1 VPSCDWAS
9 AALAADFCD
18 QSFTA
23 RLKAA
28 RGTSAQRDC
37 RERQK
42 SKGVSIHRLCS
53 FFSVRD
59 RGPDREKHPVEL
71 AVGTENLIPGDETN
85 RSVILERP
93 MVEFLIKL
101 LLVARSKLKSR
112 ARLEAENI
120 VLRQQV
126 IVLSRKARTR
136 LRLRNIDRLILVW
149 MYRLF
154 PSILNAITVIKP
166 ETAIRWHRRGFRA
179 YWRWKSRQR
188 GGRPRIDREIRDLIR
203 RMSKENPLWGA
214 PRIHGELLRLGI
226 EVAESTVARYMMRGS
241 GPPSQGWKTFLR
253 NHADG
258 IASLDLFVVR
268 TISFKLL
275 YGLVILRHARRR
287 LVSISVTNNPT
298 AEWIAGQVTDAFPW
312 DEAPRHLIRDR
323 DAAFGSAYT
332 YRTALA
338 VANGHVERLIGSIRR
353 EFLDHLVVFGEAHL
367 RVVLK
372 AYASYYNQVRTH
384 LSLEKDA
391 PDFRGIQKIGRIA
404 SIPILGGLHHQYVRL

>member
-1 VPSCDWAS
+1 
-9 AALAADFCD
+9 
-18 QSFTA
+18 
-23 RLKAA
+23 
-28 RGTSAQRDC
+28 
-37 RERQK
+37 
-42 SKGVSIHRLCS
+42 
-53 FFSVRD
+53 
-59 RGPDREKHPVEL
+59 
-71 AVGTENLIPGDETN
+71 
-85 RSVILERP
+85 

-126 IVLSRKARTR
+126 IVLSRKARSR

-166 ETAIRWHRRGFRA
+166 ETVIRWHRRGFRA

-214 PRIHGELLRLGI
+214 PRIHGELLMLGI
-226 EVAESTVARYMMRGS
+226 EVAESTVARYMMRRLE
-241 GPPSQGWKTFLR
+241 PPSQGWKTFLR
-253 NHADG
+253 NHVAG

-287 LVSISVTNNPT
+287 LVSISVTSNPT

-323 DAAFGSAYT
+323 DWAFGSAYT
-332 YRTALA
+332 RRIRAMEIRDHPTAPRSPWQ
-338 VANGHVERLIGSIRR
+338 NGHVERLIGSIRR
-353 EFLDHLVVFGEAHL
+353 ESLDHLVVFGEAHL

-391 PDFRGIQKIGRIA
+391 PDFRGIQKLGRIA
-404 SIPILGGLHHQYVRL
+404 SIPILGGLHHQYVRLNF